1 MFAYDLNALNKVNM
15 IILIILSVS
24 IQSPGNA
31 QTMT

>member
-1 MFAYDLNALNKVNM
+1 MLVYNLNALNKVNM

-31 QTMT
+31 WTVT